1 VAEGERLSDAARAT
15 GEVFQID
22 EALRRLEAGT
32 YGVCVDCEEDI
43 DERRLK
49 AVPEA
54 ARCISCQEIYDRDR
68 MEGRHHATM

>member
-1 VAEGERLSDAARAT
+1 MAEGERLSDAARAT